1 MDLFQKEQQIYD
13 AAMKRGLEIQNGA
26 SLASEEY
33 INFAEEYGKLL
44 KLFRKIMRLSDK
56 TTMDLFTNSLELAD
70 QAYHD
75 SLTGIYSRRFL
86 DENLQRVKKVLSR
99 SNGNVCIMMIDI
111 DFFKKYND
119 TYGHN
124 AGDNCLKIIAQTLS
138 KGITR
143 EGDFI
148 VRYGGEEFLV
158 VLPYTDEHGAHVTA
172 SRLLE
177 SIIVLDIPHEN
188 SDVADCVTI
197 SIGVTTARVDI
208 DHNVEDYVKYA
219 DKALYM
225 SKQNGRNRYTYIKF
239 EEAHENES

>member
-13 AAMKRGLEIQNGA
+13 SAMKRGLEIHNGA
-26 SLASEEY
+26 VFDSEEFM
-33 INFAEEYGKLL
+33 NLAAEYGRLL

-75 SLTGIYSRRFL
+75 PLTGIYSRRFL
-86 DENLQRVKKVLSR
+86 DENLQRIKKVLSR

-119 TYGHN
+119 TYGHT
-124 AGDNCLKIIAQTLS
+124 AGDNCLKIVAQTLS
-138 KGITR
+138 KGVTR

-148 VRYGGEEFLV
+148 VRYGGEEFIV

-177 SIIVLDIPHEN
+177 SIIVLDIPHET

-197 SIGVTTARVDI
+197 SIGVTTAKVDHDQDI
-208 DHNVEDYVKYA
+208 EDYIKYA

-225 SKQNGRNRYTYIKF
+225 SKQNGRNRYTYIRF
-239 EEAHENES
+239 GEAEKNEG